1 MIVVKLLTVTV
12 VSINTNKTSALKMIA
27 NQPDKWI
34 PSDKTLLNE
43 SLDRIL
49 SSPIFI
55 KSPRQQNLLR
65 YLFKNSIDN
74 NSHRL
79 KGYTLGVEVFGRDSN
94 FDQGSDAI
102 VRVEIGRLRSKL
114 MEYYNNHG
122 EKESIFIEL
131 PKGGYA
137 LNFSLRDI
145 SKQPDKQVEDAKA
158 PWPTLIEN
166 KPSLAVLPFVN
177 LSADR
182 SQDYFV
188 DGLADSLIF
197 EISRLSG
204 LFIIS
209 RQSSFAYRNTTKSAN
224 EIAKELGVKYL
235 LEGSVQRDEK
245 RVRVTVHL
253 LEASSGGHLWSELYE
268 SDLLEIFPLQDKIVL
283 SIVKALQ
290 IELAGAEA
298 ELFGH
303 EGTDSVVAHDALLR
317 GIECH
322 WKYSPKYIAEAR
334 KHFAKAVE
342 LDPNYAAANA
352 WLSRTMLFQWI
363 MRWDLETGL
372 RERAYKHA
380 KRAVELDE
388 KLPYTMAILG
398 WAYLWEKQRD
408 SSIAAC
414 RQAVGQDP
422 NNSEAHVFLSQ
433 CLAAAG
439 YGEEALYFI
448 EKAKRLNPKSSPF
461 YEFALGQAYYVL
473 EDYEKAIEA
482 FRRGTEL
489 SDTFPANHIYLC
501 TTYALLGKE
510 EEMCASRKA
519 YFSILGG
526 DKTKI
531 PIFSWTDEVLA
542 ASYEHLIHVAG
553 LR

>member
-1 MIVVKLLTVTV
+1 MIT
-12 VSINTNKTSALKMIA
+12 

-34 PSDKTLLNE
+34 PSDKTVLNDC
-43 SLDRIL
+43 LDRIL
-49 SSPIFI
+49 SCPIFI

-65 YLFKNSIDN
+65 YLFINSVDN

-102 VRVEIGRLRSKL
+102 VRVEIGRLRAKL

-122 EKESIFIEL
+122 QNDPILIEL
-131 PKGGYA
+131 PKGGYV
-137 LNFSLRDI
+137 LNFSLRDF
-145 SKQPDKQVEDAKA
+145 SKQPIPALEVNQS
-158 PWPTLIEN
+158 PWPAVIDN
-166 KPSLAVLPFVN
+166 KPSMAVLPFVN
-177 LSADR
+177 LSADQG
-182 SQDYFV
+182 QDYFV

-197 EISRLSG
+197 EISKLSG

-209 RQSSFAYRNTTKSAN
+209 RQSSFAYRNTTKTAS
-224 EIAKELGVKYL
+224 EIGKELGVKYL
-235 LEGSVQRDEK
+235 LEGSVQRDEN

-253 LEASSGGHLWSELYE
+253 LEASSGGHLWSERYE
-268 SDLLEIFPLQDKIVL
+268 TDLLEIFPLQDKIVL

-290 IELAGAEA
+290 IELAGEEA

-303 EGTDSVVAHDALLR
+303 EGTDSIVAHDALLR
-317 GIECH
+317 GISCH

-342 LDPNYAAANA
+342 LDPDYAAANA

-380 KRAVELDE
+380 KRAVELDK
-388 KLPYTMAILG
+388 KLPYTLAILG
-398 WAYLWEKQRD
+398 WAHLWDKQRD
-408 SSIAAC
+408 SSIAFC
-414 RQAVGQDP
+414 RQAVSQDP

-433 CLAAAG
+433 CLTAAG
-439 YGEEALYFI
+439 YGEEALYYI

-473 EDYEKAIEA
+473 EDYEKAIKA
-482 FRRGTEL
+482 FVRGTEL

-510 EEMCASRKA
+510 EEMNASRNA

-526 DKTKI
+526 DKTRL
-531 PIFSWTDEVLA
+531 PIYSWTDEVLA
-542 ASYEHLIHVAG
+542 ASYEHLIDVAG